1 MSRNDNSHDK
11 ITCFTHSKVFRQSRL
26 EINMRHCGFD
36 TANNIVKVLSNFI
49 MCSGF
54 DDRFINLKIIQIYNT
69 TFSVLMA
76 VLSVKCIVITPTIS
90 FSVPEIYHWSY
101 VGGLWFG
108 NYYDFVFTMLL
119 YVSPTPFVFI
129 TKIWNSLSLKS
140 PTVVKSSKFFS
151 TINSPYWVSN
161 IIYCLEMLRLETT
174 NSNID
179 LLAWN
184 SDVSK

>member
-1 MSRNDNSHDK
+1 MTIFMIRSLALLTVKCFDK
-11 ITCFTHSKVFRQSRL
+11 AVSKY
-26 EINMRHCGFD
+26 NMRHCGFD

-140 PTVVKSSKFFS
+140 PTVVEVKEIFQHHKF
-151 TINSPYWVSN
+151 TILSFKYN
-161 IIYCLEMLRLETT
+161 
-174 NSNID
+174 
-179 LLAWN
+179 LLPRNVASRN
-184 SDVSK
+184 NKF